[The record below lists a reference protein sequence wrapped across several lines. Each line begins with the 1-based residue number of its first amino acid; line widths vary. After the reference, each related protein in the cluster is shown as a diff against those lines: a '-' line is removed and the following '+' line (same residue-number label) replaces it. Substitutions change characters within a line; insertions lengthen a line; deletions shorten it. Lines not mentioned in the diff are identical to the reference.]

1 MGMDN
6 NIDELQIEISTE
18 SKNADSGLDKLGK
31 TLEKLDRI
39 AGTATKGL
47 GNINFSLKG
56 MGRTV
61 RKVSSLLGGWF
72 SESNDYVE
80 ALNLFE
86 VAMGDAGD
94 AAMDYGKKVQDL
106 MGIDIQDWLES
117 QGSFQQLL
125 EGYGIADDVAGKM
138 SKQLTQLGYDLSS
151 LWNVD
156 VDTAMKRLQSGMSGQ
171 IKGLKT
177 WGINLSVAQLR
188 ETALA
193 HGIEL
198 STAKMTEGQKAMLR
212 YVTLMER
219 TTSVQG
225 DLARTLITP
234 ANALRILEQQA
245 TQARRALGNVV
256 SVLAVKAIPVF
267 QAFISIVT
275 KAANA
280 LANFLGY
287 QLPEIDYSGI
297 AAGSEAADDMAEGL
311 DKAAGAAKKLK
322 SYTMGFDE
330 LNVIDPNQGSGGS
343 APNDYAA
350 DFGFDPD
357 MYEYDFLG
365 GVLRDTEELE
375 KKIMSILGL
384 VGAIGAGIAA
394 WKIGN
399 SVLKLLTG
407 TSAVEGLSGA
417 FKALFGVITDPT
429 AVGPAAESAKAF
441 LKADVGKAASLAGTI
456 AGIAAT
462 IALMVWRTGDL
473 LQNSERFQKGLE
485 TIWTGLKNFVGW
497 VTGTAI
503 PAVGNFLV
511 GLVPPEVSAAV
522 ESFFNWLSPVVDALD
537 LDFADLA
544 LSIGGA
550 LLLLNPATAPFGAAI
565 LIFEGITL
573 AVRGLGFAFSDAVEP
588 VDIFDDTI
596 SDSTKTKV
604 EPFLKKVREL
614 DDTLAGITFP
624 GEIIG
629 QDTVDQVSAQTHSIV
644 ETILNELD
652 SDRNSALA
660 TLEPLRAALGE
671 EKYNELLLDNAAY
684 YDTMA
689 TQVQEKETR
698 INEIMAAAMAEG
710 RTLTQQESEEIT
722 RIRDEMNDTGV
733 KHLSESEI
741 EYQTIMNRL
750 KDNAT
755 RVSLEQATEI
765 IQNAQH
771 TRDETIA
778 AAETQYATVELEAQ
792 RMLDVGT
799 INQEQYGEIIKAA
812 QQTRDDAISA
822 ANTQYDTIYKTT
834 TDKLGDTAKY
844 IDEET
849 GTIKTKWEVWA
860 DGVSSYW
867 SEKWDAITTKFGEWK
882 TGFMESFDKFVLGF
896 KAGWHNFWAGVSS
909 YWSEKW
915 DAITT
920 KFGEWKTG
928 FMESF
933 DKFVLG
939 FKAGWHN
946 FWAGV
951 GNVFINLWNGI
962 LDKAESGLNVVVDMA
977 NGLLENV
984 NKVLTFLGQKP
995 IAVMAHVSFKRLD
1008 PIPMVDAYADGGFP
1022 KMGQFFM
1029 AQENGP
1035 ELVGQIG
1042 RRTAVANTE
1051 QITTGITDGVR
1062 EGNGDLIE
1070 ALFAVCEQLLH
1081 GMEAN
1086 RAQVYIGDDDIGR
1099 ANERYAQSRGQ
1110 RLDTGP
1116 FADAY

>member
-1 MGMDN
+1 MAMDN

-18 SKNADSGLDKLGK
+18 SKDTESGLDKLGR

-39 AGTATKGL
+39 SGMATKGL
-47 GNINFSLKG
+47 GNINLSLKG

-72 SESNDYVE
+72 AESNDYVE
-80 ALNLFE
+80 SLNLFE
-86 VAMGDAGD
+86 VAMGNAGD
-94 AAMDYGKKVQDL
+94 AALEYGKKVQDL
-106 MGIDIQDWLES
+106 MGIDIKDWLES

-125 EGYGIADDVAGKM
+125 EGYGIADEVAGKM

-219 TTSVQG
+219 TISVQG
-225 DLARTLITP
+225 DLARTIVTP

-297 AAGSEAADDMAEGL
+297 AAGGAAADDMAEGL
-311 DKAAGAAKKLK
+311 DSAASAAKKLK

-330 LNVIDPNQGSGGS
+330 LNVIDPNQGTGGS

-350 DFGFDPD
+350 NFGFDPD

-365 GVLRDTEELE
+365 GVLSDTEELE
-375 KKIMSILGL
+375 KKILNILKL
-384 VGAIGAGIAA
+384 VGAIGTGIGA

-407 TSAVEGLSGA
+407 TSAVEGLAGA
-417 FKALFGVITDPT
+417 FKGLFAVITDPT

-441 LKADVGKAASLAGTI
+441 LKADVGKAAGLAGTI

-473 LQNSERFQKGLE
+473 LQNSERFQTGIE
-485 TIWTGLKNFVGW
+485 TIWSGLQSFVGW

-503 PAVGNFLV
+503 PAVGGFLS
-511 GLVPPEVSAAV
+511 GLVPPEVRAAV
-522 ESFFNWLSPVVDALD
+522 ESFFNWISPVVDALD

-544 LSIGGA
+544 LTVGGA

-573 AVRGLGFAFSDAVEP
+573 AVRAVGFAFSDAVEP
-588 VDIFDDTI
+588 VEIFDDTI
-596 SDSTKTKV
+596 SDATRSKV

-614 DDTLAGITFP
+614 DDTLAGISFT
-624 GEIIG
+624 GEIIT
-629 QDTVDQVSAQTHSIV
+629 QSTVDEVGNRTHAVVESI
-644 ETILNELD
+644 LDELD

-660 TLEPLRAALGE
+660 TLEPLRSALGE
-671 EKYNELLLDNAAY
+671 EKYNELLRYNSSYYESMAAHI
-684 YDTMA
+684 
-689 TQVQEKETR
+689 QEGEAR
-698 INEIMAAAMAEG
+698 INEITATAMAEG
-710 RTLTQQESEEIT
+710 RTLTQQECDEIT

-765 IQNAQH
+765 IQEAQR

-792 RMLDVGT
+792 RMLDVGA
-799 INQEQYGEIIKAA
+799 INQEQYDEIIKAA
-812 QQTRDDAISA
+812 EQTRDDAIGA
-822 ANTQYDTIYKTT
+822 ATTQYDTIYKTT
-834 TDKLGDTAKY
+834 TEKLGDTAKY

-882 TGFMESFDKFVLGF
+882 AGFLESFDKFVGNF
-896 KAGWHNFWAGVSS
+896 KV
-909 YWSEKW
+909 
-915 DAITT
+915 
-920 KFGEWKTG
+920 
-928 FMESF
+928 
-933 DKFVLG
+933 
-939 FKAGWHN
+939 GWHN

-951 GNVFINLWNGI
+951 GNTFINLWNGI

-984 NKVLTFLGQKP
+984 NKVLSFLGQEP
-995 IAVMAHVSFKRLD
+995 IAMMAYVSFRRLE
-1008 PIPMVDAYADGGFP
+1008 PIAMMDAYAGGGFP
-1022 KMGQFFM
+1022 EIGQFFM
-1029 AQENGP
+1029 ARENGP

-1042 RRTAVANTE
+1042 RRTAVANSE
-1051 QITTGITDGVR
+1051 QITTGITNGVR

-1070 ALFAVCEQLLH
+1070 ALFAVCEQLLQ
-1081 GMEAN
+1081 GMENN

-1099 ANERYAQSRGQ
+1099 ANERYERSRGQ
-1110 RLDTGP
+1110 RVDTGP